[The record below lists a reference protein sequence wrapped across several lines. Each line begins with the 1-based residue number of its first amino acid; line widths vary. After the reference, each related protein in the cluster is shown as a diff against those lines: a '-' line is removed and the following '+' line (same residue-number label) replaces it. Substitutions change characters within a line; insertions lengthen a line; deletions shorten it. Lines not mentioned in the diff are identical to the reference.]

1 MEFGGYEY
9 SGFASVMPKVTED
22 TGLASSSVATDGNR
36 VCAIFATGD
45 VVCADM
51 MVNSY
56 GLRIWGF
63 RIIIMVSY
71 PLSLFSAIRFSYNTI
86 IIKIRN

>member
-51 MVNSY
+51 DGKQLWAKNLGVPD
-56 GLRIWGF
+56 
-63 RIIIMVSY
+63 IIMVSY

>member
-9 SGFASVMPKVTED
+9 SGFALRDAEGD
-22 TGLASSSVATDGNR
+22 GRHGLASSSVATDGNR

-51 MVNSY
+51 DGKQLWAKNLGVPDNHY
-56 GLRIWGF
+56 GF
-63 RIIIMVSY
+63 VS
-71 PLSLFSAIRFSYNTI
+71 SLLIFGNTLSYNTI

>member
-1 MEFGGYEY
+1 
-9 SGFASVMPKVTED
+9 MPKVTED

-45 VVCADM
+45 GFVRIW

-56 GLRIWGF
+56 GQESGG
-63 RIIIMVSY
+63 SG
-71 PLSLFSAIRFSYNTI
+71 
-86 IIKIRN
+86 